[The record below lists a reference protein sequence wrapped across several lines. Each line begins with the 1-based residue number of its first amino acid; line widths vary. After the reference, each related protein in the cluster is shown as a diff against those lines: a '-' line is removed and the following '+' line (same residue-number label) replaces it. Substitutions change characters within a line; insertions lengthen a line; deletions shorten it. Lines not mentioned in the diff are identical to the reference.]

1 MNNQFTLNSRAIYRT
16 VCVMLAAL
24 LVVAGVPFFQ
34 NKHAEAAQ
42 LQLRSIQ
49 LSDSGS
55 SGNSAVP
62 TGIGSGTGVTYRVS
76 FTALAGAGS
85 MVIDFCMGTPIIN
98 DACTAPTGMVA
109 TGATLNANQASS
121 FGLTG
126 QVYTGNGWTTSA
138 TATQIKLADTT
149 AGQNITASPQ
159 VFELSN
165 ITNPSSITTGS
176 GTTPVGTFYA
186 RIYTYQGNSYGAY
199 ASPTN
204 VANSQ
209 SPATGG
215 VVDYGGIAL
224 STANTIT
231 ITARVQET
239 LTFCVTKADPT
250 TWTTSHDCSDPVV
263 GNATN
268 YPALTLGH
276 NSGTGALTLDPTVV
290 DTAIIWTQL
299 STNANSGAVVNLRN
313 SNNTCGGLSADN
325 NTTCAIPAVPDGN
338 GATPGYQAGPI
349 TAGTARFGV
358 FADNSVNDLNPAG
371 TLTPTPAY
379 HDNAHQTFPTDV
391 YYGMDT
397 TTADGAGLI
406 PKTTAGSVKSTF
418 GSTVAST
425 SAPLS
430 HIDMRYIFAAAASLT
445 TPAGIYTA
453 NLSMVATGT
462 F

>member
-1 MNNQFTLNSRAIYRT
+1 MNNPFTLNKRAIYRT
-16 VCVMLAAL
+16 LCAMLAAL
-24 LVVAGVPFFQ
+24 LVVAGVPLFQ
-34 NKHAEAAQ
+34 NNHADAAQ

-49 LSDSGS
+49 LSDAGS

-85 MVIDFCMGTPIIN
+85 MVIDFCQGTPIIN
-98 DACTAPTGMVA
+98 DACTAPTGMTA
-109 TGATLNANQASS
+109 AAATLNANQASS

-126 QVYTGNGWTTSA
+126 QVYGGNGWSTSA
-138 TATQIKLADTT
+138 TASQIKLADTASGQDIA
-149 AGQNITASPQ
+149 AGPQ
-159 VFELSN
+159 VFELSG
-165 ITNPSSITTGS
+165 ITNPSAIGAS
-176 GTTPVGTFYA
+176 PVGTFYA

-199 ASPTN
+199 ASATN

-224 STANTIT
+224 STSNTIT

-263 GNATN
+263 AAAAN

-276 NSGTGALTLDPTVV
+276 NAGTGALTLDPSVV
-290 DTAIIWTQL
+290 DTATIWTQL

-325 NTTCAIPAVPDGN
+325 NTTCAIPAVADGQA
-338 GATPGYQAGPI
+338 GTAGYQAGPI
-349 TAGTARFGV
+349 NAGTASFGV
-358 FADNSVNDLNPAG
+358 FADSPVNDINFAG
-371 TLTPTPAY
+371 TLTPTDAY
-379 HDNAHQTFPTDV
+379 HDNAHATFPADV
-391 YYGMDT
+391 WYGMDN

-425 SAPLS
+425 TAPLS
-430 HIDMRYIFAAAASLT
+430 HIDMRFIFAAAASLT